1 MVVFLSSSL
10 VLPPLSTRRVGK
22 ESVDGGNDSGKER
35 DDCRDEEKLMTN
47 LSKILIGEKTALR

>member
-10 VLPPLSTRRVGK
+10 LLPPLYTWRVEK
-22 ESVDGGNDSGKER
+22 ESGDEGNDSGKER

>member
-1 MVVFLSSSL
+1 
-10 VLPPLSTRRVGK
+10 VLPPLYTRRVGK
-22 ESVDGGNDSGKER
+22 ESGDEGSDSGKER

>member
-10 VLPPLSTRRVGK
+10 VLPPLYTRGVGK
-22 ESVDGGNDSGKER
+22 ESGDEGSDSGKER